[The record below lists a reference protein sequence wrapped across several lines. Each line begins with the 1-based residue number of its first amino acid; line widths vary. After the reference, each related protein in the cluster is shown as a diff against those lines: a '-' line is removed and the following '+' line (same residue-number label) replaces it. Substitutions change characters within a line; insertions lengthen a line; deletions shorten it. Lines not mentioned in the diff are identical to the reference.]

1 MWFVVSEDLKCGGSW
16 DTTRR
21 HSSSEKINQPLQ
33 SVNVGT
39 VSRTVIRGITLNSE
53 IVPWSA
59 HGPCLAPWLYHRMVH
74 LTTSVQ
80 DGASALVKAHMLQVQ
95 AFPQHRLWN
104 SSNVR
109 LIDDGPLSSF
119 QGRSSSTS
127 SFHASLLQVING
139 VLSLA
144 LCPQVVSQALQ
155 HFRSSKK
162 KVTRES
168 CFVCQ
173 SVCSD
178 QWTYLACNTLARQ
191 PAAKGA
197 ALDVPWK
204 FSMQPPPTSVV
215 TWNTVSLWRSR
226 CVATDCRDPGFSV
239 PLLSPETH
247 RTRDN
252 WWIKF
257 WSRVHCMLQPSTN
270 ICCYLKHTV
279 FVTVNKGL
287 LLTVSQS
294 LCVFCLYLLS
304 PKSKHTVLVTIT
316 TKVKTCTV
324 FHSSLCILHPCKYE
338 THGTC
343 TSRWLWIWINNF
355 PRWVI

>member
-1 MWFVVSEDLKCGGSW
+1 MKCSW
-16 DTTRR
+16 SLPSTVAVPPCGPPD
-21 HSSSEKINQPLQ
+21 HFSS
-33 SVNVGT
+33 
-39 VSRTVIRGITLNSE
+39 R
-53 IVPWSA
+53 W
-59 HGPCLAPWLYHRMVH
+59 CLCTCKSPYALH
-74 LTTSVQ
+74 LTS
-80 DGASALVKAHMLQVQ
+80 QV
-95 AFPQHRLWN
+95 FPQRHLWN
-104 SSNVR
+104 SSNVC

-119 QGRSSSTS
+119 QGRLSSTS
-127 SFHASLLQVING
+127 SFHASLLRVISG

-168 CFVCQ
+168 RCVCQ

-247 RTRDN
+247 RTCDN

-287 LLTVSQS
+287 LLTVIQS

-304 PKSKHTVLVTIT
+304 PKSKHTILVTIT

-343 TSRWLWIWINNF
+343 TSRWLWILINHPCKYETHGTCTSRWLWILINHPCKYETHGTCTSRWLWIWINNF